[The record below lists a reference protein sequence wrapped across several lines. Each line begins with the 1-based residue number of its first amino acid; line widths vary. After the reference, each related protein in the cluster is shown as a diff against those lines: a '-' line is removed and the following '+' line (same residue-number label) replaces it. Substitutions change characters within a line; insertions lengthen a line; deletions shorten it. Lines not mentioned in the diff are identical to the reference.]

1 MKKINLFIITALI
14 AIICAAFAVSAEES
28 EQPTDETAVT
38 TAVTELIP
46 EETSETTT
54 TLITTI
60 PQGEVT
66 TEEVTTTVP
75 VTTEPIV
82 TTTNDEGLCVDTA
95 LMKKYYFS
103 ENTTFDSSG
112 ISVTY
117 NGIDVTDKSEITFKE
132 TPSIYNGE
140 SFDYEISFDV
150 NFSMET
156 EDGTIGEYKTFY
168 TDVKIGRQGDADQD
182 HKIELYDTIEIA
194 RKFMP
199 KNENKYASVPVSDT
213 FEDFMMNTNSDDSV
227 IDLYDAIWSAKLYMT
242 LNPPPKVERPQTIK
256 KPNIK
261 KYDTST
267 MAGIKKYANDC
278 IIYQARIYGI
288 PEEHIYFD
296 DSVDV
301 WQYSWD
307 APPTFISDMDYYISQ
322 EKYQPLFY
330 WTNTEAGIKSLGYDL
345 MYCVQAA
352 VREWKMNFEEQRDK
366 YGSDTWED
374 IIARRYFT
382 IKWENLGHN
391 NYEVYVMWGGP
402 MRN

>member
-301 WQYSWD
+301 WQYSWNVP
-307 APPTFISDMDYYISQ
+307 ANFISDMDYYISQ
-322 EKYQPLFY
+322 EKYPPFY
-330 WTNTEAGIKSLGYDL
+330 YEKTAEDLGEGL
-345 MYCVQAA
+345 MYRIRSA